1 MDLVDLMDTYR
12 TVHPKAAGCI
22 FFSSTHRRF
31 SRTNHIRLQTVL
43 HEFTKM
49 EIISSIF
56 LTTIVG
62 NQKSIKRKIG
72 ENKQKKNH
80 EHEWATE
87 KKYQKRNFRN
97 T

>member
-1 MDLVDLMDTYR
+1 MDPVDLMDTYR

-31 SRTNHIRLQTVL
+31 SRINHISLQTVL
-43 HEFTKM
+43 CEFTKT

-56 LTTIVG
+56 LITVVG

-72 ENKQKKNH
+72 ENK
-80 EHEWATE
+80 
-87 KKYQKRNFRN
+87 RNQN
-97 T
+97 